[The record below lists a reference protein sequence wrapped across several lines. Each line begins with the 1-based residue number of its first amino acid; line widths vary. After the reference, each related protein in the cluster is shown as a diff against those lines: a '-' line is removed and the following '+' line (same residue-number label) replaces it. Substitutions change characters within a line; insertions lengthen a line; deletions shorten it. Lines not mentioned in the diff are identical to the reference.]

1 MARKAQTY
9 SKRTRYDR
17 YEETIQKTTEA
28 VVSYDIPKKKF
39 AIHDLKHIQPKNYS
53 QQRVFDNYKDDVSQI
68 LTGSAGTGKTMI
80 SMFLAIH
87 EILGGET
94 PFKRLVVI
102 RSTAEV
108 RSLGFLPGTIEDKTE
123 PFEAPYK
130 SLCDDIF
137 KRPGQY
143 DKLKEI
149 GAIEFISTSFVRGI
163 TLSNCIVM
171 IDESQNL
178 NWQEISSCITRAGN
192 HCKFMVCGDT
202 KQSDLL
208 YKKTDVSGLDK
219 FIQVAMMIPSFRGVA
234 FTPED
239 IVRSGLCKEF
249 IIAEERYEETRSR
262 RD

>member
-1 MARKAQTY
+1 MARKAQTF

-17 YEETIQKTTEA
+17 FEETIQKTTEA
-28 VVSYDIPKKKF
+28 IISYETPKKKF
-39 AIHDLKHIQPKNYS
+39 AVHDLRHINPKTHS
-53 QQRVFDNYKDDVSQI
+53 QERVFENYKDDTSQI
-68 LTGSAGTGKTMI
+68 LTGSAGTGKTML
-80 SMFLAIH
+80 SMYLALN
-87 EILGGET
+87 EILSGDT
-94 PFKRLVVI
+94 PYRKLIIV

-108 RSLGFLPGTIEDKTE
+108 RSMGFLPGTAAEKTA
-123 PFEAPYK
+123 PFEAPYI

-137 KRPGQY
+137 KKHGQY
-143 DKLKEI
+143 EKLKETNT
-149 GAIEFISTSFVRGI
+149 IEFISTAFIRGI
-163 TLSNCIVM
+163 TLTNCVVL

-178 NWQEISSCITRAGN
+178 NWQELSSCITRAGN

-202 KQSDLL
+202 RQSDLL
-208 YKKTDVSGLDK
+208 YKKTDVSGLTK
-219 FIQVAMMIPSFRGVA
+219 FIQVSMMIPSFRGVA